1 MAHENPNVGKRSS
14 MASLGLSLSP
24 EPRQPFLK
32 LRVQLPVVVQGSP
45 LDFIFAQKKL
55 QGCGD
60 SVRTL
65 AKSSCEV
72 ALADDHLPGWVAL
85 MDIVPVARNPVGED
99 AKFPL
104 LLTLR
109 TLRFGLFAFEKTSAH
124 CCNSDRTN
132 NRRADSPVRGEPR
145 GGADEGVHHLR
156 RTSKPR
162 ITYVVRAAKLEVL
175 LPPGIQCE
183 VVQAERPTL
192 RPRDPEARHH

>member
-1 MAHENPNVGKRSS
+1 MPTASASALNQGELILRSH
-14 MASLGLSLSP
+14 
-24 EPRQPFLK
+24 
-32 LRVQLPVVVQGSP
+32 VQFPIPVEGSP
-45 LDFIFAQKKL
+45 LDFLFAQEKV
-55 QGCGD
+55 QGRGN
-60 SVRTL
+60 SVRAL
-65 AKSSCEV
+65 AELLREI

-85 MDIVPVARNPVGED
+85 MDIVPVARNPVGEG
-99 AKFPL
+99 AKFLL

-145 GGADEGVHHLR
+145 GGADEGIHHLR